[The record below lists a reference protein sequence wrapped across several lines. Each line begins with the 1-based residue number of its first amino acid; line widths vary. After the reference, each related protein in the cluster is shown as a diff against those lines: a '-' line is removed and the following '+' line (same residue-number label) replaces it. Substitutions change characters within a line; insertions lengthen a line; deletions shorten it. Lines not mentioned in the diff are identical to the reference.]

1 MRRLGGISISRYQLI
16 RDVSAPLDMTA
27 VELVFNEALQGRVPR
42 DICAIRDAT
51 GQFTDIDSQD
61 GDYKIGD

>member
-1 MRRLGGISISRYQLI
+1 
-16 RDVSAPLDMTA
+16 MTA

-51 GQFTDIDSQD
+51 GQFTAIDSQD